1 MLVVWAPLAATFLL
15 VTGSTPVINAA
26 INRLPGRDH
35 EVDLAAFAVFL
46 STIIVLHSPL
56 FVSREI
62 AIKLSVDRAGAR
74 RAMRFCVSAGAVVA
88 LVELVLGW
96 TPLGAWVVSHFS
108 DRPDIIASAH
118 GAFRLIWP
126 VPMLIAVRGVYQ
138 AHQIR
143 ADDTLFVGLGTLVRL
158 VFTAVLGFWV
168 APMVGIDGATLGAI
182 CVTAGLVV
190 EAVFTMWR
198 SRTKARPPETAERD
212 GEGEDQ
218 RLNPLRFGL
227 PLMFANFLGV
237 GASLLFLYVAGLVP
251 ADLQDS
257 SLAAYQEVRPLHW
270 LFCSGAFALQS
281 LVTAKVRA
289 PEDERWMMR
298 FGLIV
303 GGALT
308 LLLGLVA
315 FTPLRTFVLVNLM
328 GEDPDGRV
336 LAFAIP
342 ALRIA
347 AGLPILV
354 ALRFTVRGILISR
367 GKTRAITVANIIL
380 LALMSAAIVLRLL
393 PDPENGAFNAY
404 ALWIVFLC
412 IEIAML
418 SAVAFRGGWGGPRA
432 AQVRPAR
439 EALIR

>member
-1 MLVVWAPLAATFLL
+1 

-35 EVDLAAFAVFL
+35 EIDLAAFAVFL

-56 FVSREI
+56 FVAREI
-62 AIKLSVDRAGAR
+62 AIKLSLDRAGSR
-74 RAMRFCVSAGAVVA
+74 RAMLFCVSAGAVVS
-88 LVELVLGW
+88 LFEIVLGW
-96 TPLGAWVVSHFS
+96 TPLGAWVVGHFS
-108 DRPDIIASAH
+108 DRPEIVESAH
-118 GAFRLIWP
+118 RAFRLIWP

-158 VFTAVLGFWV
+158 GFTAVLGFAI
-168 APMVGIDGATLGAI
+168 APRIGIDGATLGAI

-190 EAVFTMWR
+190 EAAFTMWR
-198 SRTKARPPETAERD
+198 SRAKARPPETAE
-212 GEGEDQ
+212 GE

-237 GASLLFLYVAGLVP
+237 GASLLFLYIAGLVP
-251 ADLQDS
+251 AAVQDS

-270 LFCSGAFALQS
+270 LFCAGAFALQS

-289 PEDERWMMR
+289 PEDERWMLQ

-303 GGALT
+303 GAALT
-308 LLLGLVA
+308 VLLSLVA
-315 FTPLRTFVLVNLM
+315 FTPLRLVVLVDLL
-328 GEDPDGRV
+328 GEDPNGRV
-336 LAFAIP
+336 LKFATP
-342 ALRIA
+342 ALQIA

-354 ALRFTVRGILISR
+354 ALRFTVRGTLIAR
-367 GKTRAITVANIIL
+367 GKTRAITVFNIIL
-380 LALMSAAIVLRLL
+380 IGLMLLTIAAGWL

-404 ALWIVFLC
+404 VLWVVFLA
-412 IEIAML
+412 IEIAVL
-418 SAVAFRGGWGGPRA
+418 SAVAFRGGWGGRRA
-432 AQVRPAR
+432 PPVRPAR
-439 EALIR
+439 EALIG